1 MFMISIYKVFLLA
14 LNLVLLFCNEK
25 SEGAFLGVN
34 TYTLAYYIGCLQL
47 VNKCVNIHMESVLL
61 EYFWKI
67 MHVK

>member
-47 VNKCVNIHMESVLL
+47 VNKCVNIHDGICVVGIFLKN
-61 EYFWKI
+61 YAC
-67 MHVK
+67 